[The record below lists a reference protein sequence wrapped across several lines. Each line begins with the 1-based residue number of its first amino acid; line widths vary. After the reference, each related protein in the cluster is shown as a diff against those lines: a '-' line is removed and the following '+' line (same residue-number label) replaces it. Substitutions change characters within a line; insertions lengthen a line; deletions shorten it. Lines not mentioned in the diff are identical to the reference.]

1 MTASGKRTLALS
13 LLIGL
18 ATMPD
23 AIVPIALKSAVV
35 DRWHVSM
42 SMATWFAAASLLGA
56 VLVLP
61 MLRVLDRRFSPGWT
75 IAWASILNAI
85 VLAVMSASIDL
96 GTAMV
101 LRVIAGGMDMVTLAV
116 LLGLLERGD
125 PDRSGH
131 RFGPASMAIMVG
143 LAVGFG
149 FGGMLA
155 KELGGQIFLVGAA
168 FSVLLAVAAGG
179 TGGLLKGEAAQR
191 QPRTRSVRYWPTLAF
206 GFADRAIG
214 AIVTVPVTLFLISDA
229 DIGEQIVGSAM
240 AGVLLIIAMGSW
252 PAGILIDRVGPL
264 PIRIGAV
271 FGYALGFAAIATA
284 PWVPVWVVLVCL
296 GVMGMFGAGLSPS
309 MYVLAARRSGGSV
322 DMGGVQAAGAA
333 GYLTGAVVGG
343 LVLAWHESSGA
354 AGGFQIL
361 LLGGA
366 TMYLLINLPAIAAMA
381 GWRVR
386 GRLSGT

>member
-75 IAWASILNAI
+75 IAWASIFNAV

-179 TGGLLKGEAAQR
+179 TGGLLKGEAVQR
-191 QPRTRSVRYWPTLAF
+191 QPRTRSVRYWPALAF
-206 GFADRAIG
+206 GFADRGIS

-229 DIGEQIVGSAM
+229 GHWRADRWVCHGRSATYHRDGVM
-240 AGVLLIIAMGSW
+240 AGGHPHRPSWAAPYSYWGRLWVRPGLCCDCHSTLGTAVGCAGVSGCHGYVWRRAITFDVRAGGSSKW
-252 PAGILIDRVGPL
+252 W
-264 PIRIGAV
+264 
-271 FGYALGFAAIATA
+271 LGRYGWSASRRR
-284 PWVPVWVVLVCL
+284 C
-296 GVMGMFGAGLSPS
+296 GLSHWRCGGRTGFG
-309 MYVLAARRSGGSV
+309 LA
-322 DMGGVQAAGAA
+322 
-333 GYLTGAVVGG
+333 
-343 LVLAWHESSGA
+343 
-354 AGGFQIL
+354 
-361 LLGGA
+361 
-366 TMYLLINLPAIAAMA
+366 
-381 GWRVR
+381 
-386 GRLSGT
+386 